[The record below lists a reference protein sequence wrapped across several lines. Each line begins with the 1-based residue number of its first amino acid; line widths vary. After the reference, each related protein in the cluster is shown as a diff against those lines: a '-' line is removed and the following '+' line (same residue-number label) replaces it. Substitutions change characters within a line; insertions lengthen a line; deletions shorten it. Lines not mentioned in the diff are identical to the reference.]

1 MSKKHEKQETAVK
14 ERIIAKLEKANM
26 KRETN
31 LLRRYDQMENQ
42 EAIRK

>member
-1 MSKKHEKQETAVK
+1 MCKKHEKQEKAVK
-14 ERIIAKLEKANM
+14 DRIIAKLEKANM